1 MKLLPIFAS
10 ARIDRMDKLF
20 NVIFLDE
27 AFEFLKSLDKKHY
40 EKILFNIRK
49 SQTANDPELLKKL
62 TEDIWEFRTRYQG
75 MQYRLLAFWDKTET
89 DNTLIISTHG
99 FLKKQDKVP
108 DNEILKAKQSR
119 VKYFED
125 KERSKDTKK

>member
-1 MKLLPIFAS
+1 MCVIYICLHLTKLLPIFAS
-10 ARIDRMDKLF
+10 ARIDKMDKLF

-40 EKILFNIRK
+40 EKI
-49 SQTANDPELLKKL
+49 
-62 TEDIWEFRTRYQG
+62 
-75 MQYRLLAFWDKTET
+75 
-89 DNTLIISTHG
+89 
-99 FLKKQDKVP
+99 KVP

-125 KERSKDTKK
+125 KERSKDKKK

>member
-1 MKLLPIFAS
+1 
-10 ARIDRMDKLF
+10 MDKLF

-40 EKILFNIRK
+40 EKI
-49 SQTANDPELLKKL
+49 
-62 TEDIWEFRTRYQG
+62 
-75 MQYRLLAFWDKTET
+75 
-89 DNTLIISTHG
+89 
-99 FLKKQDKVP
+99 KVP

-125 KERSKDTKK
+125 KERSKDKKK